1 MNIVYASDQYWPRI
15 SGMAVSLDAFKDE
28 LEKMGHKVYVF
39 APEYPGSKEIDA
51 VMMNR
56 RVFRFK
62 SYKIFFSPEDRLVYP
77 FERKKIYN
85 ILDYIKPDLIHT
97 HTEFSVCKIIADY
110 AMENKKPLIMTAHT
124 NWEELVSLYVPFFP
138 DMFAER
144 YTKYRLQNMYNQ
156 ADHVIVPTALMKDLL
171 VKYEVSKPMDIIPT
185 GIAPGDFTGVD
196 KLKDKKK
203 SIWYDVY
210 PALKGKKILLSAGR
224 IGKEKNLPFLVDVL
238 EKLVKEFPDIILA
251 FVGDGPFRDQLEKLV
266 KARGLSDYVVFTGF
280 IVRAHMKEWFSIA
293 SIFLFASKVESQG
306 LVTIESM
313 ICRTPVVAIGEMGTR
328 EIMDGNNGG
337 FMVKDDVE
345 EFTEKVRLLLT
356 DKKLYKKKSEEAYR
370 YAQKW
375 TIKKNAMKMLELYK
389 KFVKI

>member
-39 APEYPGSKEIDA
+39 APGYPGSKEIDA

-56 RVFRFK
+56 RVFRFR

-97 HTEFSVCKIIADY
+97 HTEFSVCKIVADY
-110 AMENKKPLIMTAHT
+110 AIENKKPLIMTAHT

-144 YTKYRLQNMYNQ
+144 YTKYRLQNLYNK
-156 ADHVIVPTALMKDLL
+156 ADHVIIPTTLMKDLL
-171 VKYEVSKPMDIIPT
+171 VKYEVTKPMDIIPT
-185 GIAPGDFTGVD
+185 GIAPEDFTGVN
-196 KLKDKKK
+196 KVKDKKN
-203 SIWYDVY
+203 SIWYELY
-210 PALKGKKILLSAGR
+210 PVLKGRRILLSAGR

-238 EKLVKEFPDIILA
+238 EKLVKEFPDVILA
-251 FVGDGPFRDQLEKLV
+251 FVGDGPFKDQLEKIV
-266 KARGLSDYVVFTGF
+266 KSRGLSDYVVFTGF
-280 IVRAHMKEWFSIA
+280 IVRSHMKELFSIA
-293 SIFLFASKVESQG
+293 DVFVFASKVESQG

-313 ICRTPVVAIGEMGTR
+313 ICRTPVVAIGEMGTS
-328 EIMDGNNGG
+328 EIMNGDNGG

-345 EFTEKVRLLLT
+345 EFTGKVRLLLS
-356 DKKLYKKKSEEAYR
+356 DKKLYKKKSDEAYK

-375 TIKKNAMKMLELYK
+375 TIKKNAVKMIELYK
-389 KFVKI
+389 KFVK